1 MTSRRD
7 RGAEALAE
15 IVMGPH
21 AALETLRAGKR
32 TARRLFLAR
41 EEGGGVIEEILTLAR
56 ARHVP
61 IEFRPRPELDRQ
73 VRGTT
78 HQGVLLEVGPFPYAD
93 AEVLVAEMQRGAEPG
108 FLLVLDGVQ
117 DPQNLGA
124 IVRSAD
130 AAGVHACVL
139 PRDRAAGVSP
149 AVVRASAGATEH
161 LPIARVANLATFL
174 ETAKSHGLWVVGT
187 DAAEGL
193 DLFAT
198 DLTGPIA
205 LVIGGEE
212 RGMRALTKSRCDLTV
227 RIPARGQVA
236 SLNASAAAAVC
247 LFEVARQRSQK
258 TR

>member
-1 MTSRRD
+1 MNSRRD
-7 RGAEALAE
+7 RGTEAAVE

-32 TARRLFLAR
+32 AAHRLFLAR
-41 EEGGGVIEEILTLAR
+41 EEGAGSSRRSSGWPGR
-56 ARHVP
+56 ATCRLNCVHGP
-61 IEFRPRPELDRQ
+61 NWIGRCAGRRI
-73 VRGTT
+73 RASY
-78 HQGVLLEVGPFPYAD
+78 LEVGPFPYAD
-93 AEVLVAEMQRGAEPG
+93 AEILVAEMQRGAEPG

-130 AAGVHACVL
+130 AAGVQACVL

-187 DAAEGL
+187 DAAEGR

-227 RIPARGQVA
+227 RIPARGRVA

-247 LFEVARQRSQK
+247 LFEVSRQRSQ
-258 TR
+258 RA